1 MKKAFLLGL
10 ASLSVTAASLC
21 YGQTAPTSQIKT
33 IDRSISATRSVQDPE
48 TRTAS
53 VKGQSGLN
61 PGLSAGAGT
70 ASDPIEDAQKSYDN
84 ALSLYGAGKL
94 DEAIAALKE
103 AGKLR
108 PDDAQFQYSLGMAYA
123 QAKSYK
129 DAAESFKRAS
139 RLKPL
144 WPEAQF
150 RFGVISYVLG
160 KRNQSI
166 DSYKTLLELKSPL
179 AKTLWRIIKDASDP
193 LDPNESVKIESEVA
207 RAKAEEP
214 TQPAATNNGTAA
226 SPSAGPEVRT
236 EKATSTPVANESALT
251 SLYRVGVGDVLDI
264 RLFNST
270 LNRSTLYTVIDGG
283 VIDLPIA
290 GGAIQV
296 AGLTTEEVQ
305 SRISNELKRRAVGE
319 SAQVSVGIR
328 QFASHTVIITG
339 LIGNPGTKTLRRE
352 AVPLYVLL
360 AEAQPR
366 VDAARVVIMR
376 AGVTAQAIDL
386 NDSSALNT
394 LIRPGDVINITARPQ
409 EFYYIAGRV
418 NFPGQ
423 KTFQPGITL
432 LQAILAAGG
441 TARQNNNSIEVSR
454 EGSDGLLTT
463 TKFNLKEIK
472 SGKVQDPRLRP
483 GDRIQVVN

>member
-1 MKKAFLLGL
+1 
-10 ASLSVTAASLC
+10 
-21 YGQTAPTSQIKT
+21 
-33 IDRSISATRSVQDPE
+33 
-48 TRTAS
+48 
-53 VKGQSGLN
+53 LN
-61 PGLSAGAGT
+61 PGLSAGSAT
-70 ASDPIEDAQKSYDN
+70 ASDPIDDAQKSYDT
-84 ALSLYGAGKL
+84 ALALYGAGKL
-94 DEAIAALKE
+94 DEAVAALKE

-108 PDDAQFQYSLGMAYA
+108 PEDAQFQYSLGMAYA

-129 DAAESFKRAS
+129 DAAESFKRAA

-144 WPEAQF
+144 WPEAHF
-150 RFGVISYVLG
+150 RLGVMSYVLG
-160 KRNQSI
+160 RRTQSI
-166 DSYKTLLELKSPL
+166 ESYRKLLELNSPL
-179 AKTLWRIIKDASDP
+179 ANTLWRIIKDSSDP
-193 LDPNESVKIESEVA
+193 LDPNESVKIETEVA
-207 RAKAEEP
+207 GAKAEEP
-214 TQPAATNNGTAA
+214 TQPATNGTGV
-226 SPSAGPEVRT
+226 SPSAGPIVRT
-236 EKATSTPVANESALT
+236 EKSSAAPVANESALT
-251 SLYRVGVGDVLDI
+251 SIYRVGVGDVLDI
-264 RLFNST
+264 RLLNST
-270 LNRSTLYTVIDGG
+270 LNRSTLYTVIDAG

-305 SRISNELKRRAVGE
+305 RRISNELKRRAVE
-319 SAQVSVGIR
+319 EAAQVSVSVR

-339 LIGNPGTKTLRRE
+339 LVGNPGTKALRRE

-376 AGVTAQAIDL
+376 SGVAAQSIDL
-386 NDSSALNT
+386 NESASLNT
-394 LIRPGDVINITARPQ
+394 LIRAGDVINITARPQ

-441 TARQNNNSIEVSR
+441 TARQNDNSIELSR
-454 EGSDGLLTT
+454 EGSNGLLTT

>member
-1 MKKAFLLGL
+1 MKKAFLLGV
-10 ASLSVTAASLC
+10 ASLSVLSASLC
-21 YGQTAPTSQIKT
+21 FGQTAPTSQIKT
-33 IDRSISATRSVQDPE
+33 LDKSISANRTTQDPE

-53 VKGQSGLN
+53 VKGQSGLS
-61 PGLSAGAGT
+61 PGLSAGADT
-70 ASDPIEDAQKSYDN
+70 ASGPVDDAQKSYDK
-84 ALSLYGAGKL
+84 ALSLYAAGKL
-94 DEAIAALKE
+94 DEAVAALKA
-103 AGKLR
+103 AGRLR
-108 PDDAQFQYSLGMAYA
+108 PDDAQFQYSLGMAYS
-123 QAKSYK
+123 QVKSYK

-139 RLKPL
+139 RVKPL
-144 WPEAQF
+144 WPEAHF
-150 RFGVISYVLG
+150 RFGVMSYVLG

-166 DSYKTLLELKSPL
+166 ESYKKLLELKSPL
-179 AKTLWRIIKDASDP
+179 AATLWRIIKDSTDP
-193 LDPNESVKIESEVA
+193 LDASESVKIESDVA
-207 RAKAEEP
+207 TAKAEEP
-214 TQPAATNNGTAA
+214 TQPAGTNNGTPTPA
-226 SPSAGPEVRT
+226 SAGPTVRT
-236 EKATSTPVANESALT
+236 EKAPSASVANESALT
-251 SLYRVGVGDVLDI
+251 SVYRVGVGDVLDV
-264 RLFNST
+264 RLLNST

-290 GGAIQV
+290 GGAIHV

-305 SRISNELKRRAVGE
+305 SRISTELKRRAVEE
-319 SAQVSVGIR
+319 SAQVSVGVR

-339 LIGNPGTKTLRRE
+339 LIGNPGSKTLRRE

-376 AGVTAQAIDL
+376 AGVTAQTIDL

-441 TARQNNNSIEVSR
+441 TARQNDNSIELSR

-463 TKFNLKEIK
+463 TKFNVKEIK